1 MSHVTLIFTRS
12 GKIGSR
18 LLRLILGSRW
28 SHCGIVT
35 PDGTVIEAQ
44 MRGVI
49 ERPLAD
55 MLAESKRHEYVNVPC
70 PVADAVI
77 AAARSQL
84 GKRYDW
90 LGLLGYGLRS
100 SRVQDAERWFCS
112 ELVAWAF
119 AYSGYPLMRSSAWR
133 ISPPML
139 YLPIWR
145 LDG

>member
-49 ERPLAD
+49 ERPLAG
-55 MLAESKRHEYVNVPC
+55 MLAESERHEFIDVPC
-70 PVADAVI
+70 PNPAAVI

-84 GKRYDW
+84 GKPYDW

-100 SRVQDAERWFCS
+100 SRVQAAERWFCS